1 MIGYHIYNHFLIWL
15 KSLEDMGN
23 ILNQLLMLMLMKD
36 IESDIECLNYVF
48 DIKEMVDSID
58 SIFLDKRVVY
68 AKRDPRRY
76 MSCDSES
83 LIDQDWLTW
92 PEYGDS

>member
-1 MIGYHIYNHFLIWL
+1 L
-15 KSLEDMGN
+15 N
-23 ILNQLLMLMLMKD
+23 I
-36 IESDIECLNYVF
+36 F

-58 SIFLDKRVVY
+58 FIFLDKRVVY

-76 MSCDSES
+76 MNCDSES

-92 PEYGDS
+92 PEYEDRGCETSLGKEVFLSVTDAKLYN